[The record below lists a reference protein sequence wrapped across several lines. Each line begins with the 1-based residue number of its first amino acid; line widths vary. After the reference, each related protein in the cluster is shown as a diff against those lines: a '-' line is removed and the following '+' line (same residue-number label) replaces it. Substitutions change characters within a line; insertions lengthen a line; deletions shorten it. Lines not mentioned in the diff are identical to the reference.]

1 MFTIAEES
9 FMDIWQ
15 YGMGSIKLKEQ
26 FGTGRR
32 DLPSLVIG
40 ARLNII
46 ISEAERLAVMVVK

>member
-1 MFTIAEES
+1 M
-9 FMDIWQ
+9 
-15 YGMGSIKLKEQ
+15 KEQ